1 MSWTRISMV
10 PAACALPSRLCPANP
25 VTISGKSVKTSMR
38 IARPL
43 EVEEPIGR
51 VDGDATRLL
60 GGDEHDWHEGT
71 PVEHEQVAGGVRL
84 DLRDGA
90 DLRAVAR
97 KSTRLNSSH

>member
-1 MSWTRISMV
+1 
-10 PAACALPSRLCPANP
+10 
-25 VTISGKSVKTSMR
+25 MR

-90 DLRAVAR
+90 DLRAVGEHHRGADELVHPEGAVVLR
-97 KSTRLNSSH
+97 SEEPTSELQSLMRISYAVFCLKN